1 MIELHEVGLVEG
13 LPPDVAKEPWVQI
26 LDAVFRERRKK
37 ELEAAERLKSTRI
50 LTVQMRRFWIF
61 LRFSSALTGTTPAI
75 RLKQSAG
82 SSKLRW
88 KSVGTAERSGQ
99 SKRHCPRFIRM

>member
-1 MIELHEVGLVEG
+1 MIDFSSTVVELSGDSEKQ
-13 LPPDVAKEPWVQI
+13 KE
-26 LDAVFRERRKK
+26 
-37 ELEAAERLKSTRI
+37 
-50 LTVQMRRFWIF
+50 VQMRQFWIF

-99 SKRHCPRFIRM
+99 SKRRCPRFIRM